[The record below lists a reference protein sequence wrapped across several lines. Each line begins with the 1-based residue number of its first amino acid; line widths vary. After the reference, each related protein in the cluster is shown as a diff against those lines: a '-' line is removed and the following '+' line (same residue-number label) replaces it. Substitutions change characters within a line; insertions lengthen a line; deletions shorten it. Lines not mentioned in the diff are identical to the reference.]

1 MYSRTEKQTSRNGF
15 TLVELI
21 VVIVVALILVSLT
34 LPAIESA
41 RASARKV
48 ACLNNMR
55 NVGLAIINFSSGQKS
70 QLPLLVD
77 PHQQVSTDESPNA
90 QAAHDDLSWCTTI
103 LPFLDNVAFRQRW
116 DATAS
121 QAASATLNQS
131 AITQLGYLNATRFP
145 VFICPDDALNT
156 ERGALSYVVNVG
168 YVTSNYNTADDRAH
182 RPDSIDG
189 GLDGDITTT
198 VDVPVKF
205 ASGVFWRPYTSRM
218 SLGFIFKGDGLTQTL
233 MLAENLQAG
242 NWSDTDTGSLGF
254 GIDMQGVYPSGSTT
268 LALPASFNLINSTTS
283 TNSSIGA
290 NQNAASSQAWRP
302 SSNHP
307 GGAVNVIFC
316 DGSGKSLSPK
326 IDPGVYARLLT
337 PDGKIHGEAPV
348 KTNSF

>member
-1 MYSRTEKQTSRNGF
+1 MQTRNKKQTQRNGF
-15 TLVELI
+15 SLVELI
-21 VVIVVALILVSLT
+21 VVIVVVLLLIALMM
-34 LPAIESA
+34 PAHESA
-41 RASARKV
+41 RAASRKMT
-48 ACLNNMR
+48 CLNNMR
-55 NVGLAIINFSSGQKS
+55 NVGLAVVNFSSGTNS

-77 PHQQVSTDESPNA
+77 PNMEVSTDDALNP
-90 QAAHDDLSWCTTI
+90 QAAHDDLTWCTTI
-103 LPFLDNVAFRQRW
+103 LPFLDNVGFRQRW

-131 AITQLGYLNATRFP
+131 AITQLGNLNATRFP
-145 VFICPDDALNT
+145 VFTCPDDKLNT

-182 RPDSIDG
+182 RPDSADG
-189 GLDGDITTT
+189 GLDGDTTTT

-218 SLGFIFKGDGLTQTL
+218 SLAFIFKGDGLTQTL

-242 NWSDTDTGSLGF
+242 SWSDTDTGSLGF

-268 LALPASFNLINSTTS
+268 FALPAGFNLINSTTS
-283 TNSSIGA
+283 TNSSIGSHP
-290 NQNAASSQAWRP
+290 NAARSQAWRP

-316 DGSGKSLSPK
+316 DGSGKSLSPE
-326 IDPGVYARLLT
+326 IDPGVYSRLLT

-348 KTNSF
+348 NINSF